1 MPVCYGRA
9 VAGLRWLLIFAFC
22 AALDLSGPLLPVP
35 AELIEES
42 EEAAHRSEPRRRE
55 RPQSGARSPST
66 RASEVAQGS
75 AARLSRLVSAALAPR
90 PSRADTPLKLPPPE
104 SAPDSAS
111 DDH

>member
-1 MPVCYGRA
+1 MPVCYGRP

-55 RPQSGARSPST
+55 RPQSGAQSPST
-66 RASEVAQGS
+66 RASEVAQRS
-75 AARLSRLVSAALAPR
+75 AARLSRLVSAALGPR
-90 PSRADTPLKLPPPE
+90 PSRADTPLKLPPPG

>member
-1 MPVCYGRA
+1 
-9 VAGLRWLLIFAFC
+9 VAGLRWVLMFLIWAAAF
-22 AALDLSGPLLPVP
+22 DLSGPLLPVP

-42 EEAAHRSEPRRRE
+42 EEAVHRSGPRRRE

-66 RASEVAQGS
+66 RASEVAQRSG
-75 AARLSRLVSAALAPR
+75 AQLSRLVSAALGPR

>member
-75 AARLSRLVSAALAPR
+75 AARQFLHELEQHTAQTRGMFLHLVQRER
-90 PSRADTPLKLPPPE
+90 PGHTTRGG
-104 SAPDSAS
+104 
-111 DDH
+111 